1 MTMAPPPRR
10 PPTIVPVEG
19 VAFARYRSADELA
32 AHIGALHRVT
42 RGRLSVVLAYTGARP
57 QVPSQVG
64 AHRVI
69 VTGPA
74 RAGEVVPGWHEPDTF
89 RATLT
94 ALTGLEPGDV
104 VLMLFPADWTD
115 PAPEQLVDR
124 ARRWR
129 ASPHSPNDDVY
140 FG

>member
-1 MTMAPPPRR
+1 MTMAPPLRR
-10 PPTIVPVEG
+10 PPAHVPVEG

-32 AHIGALHRVT
+32 VHLGALNRVT
-42 RGRLSVVLAYTGARP
+42 RGRLSVVLAYAGARP

-69 VTGPA
+69 ATGPT
-74 RAGEVVPGWHEPDTF
+74 RAGDPVSGWHEPDPF
-89 RATLT
+89 RATLV
-94 ALTGLEPGDV
+94 AFTGLEPGDA
-104 VLMLFPADWTD
+104 VLMLFPVDWAG
-115 PAPEQLVDR
+115 PAPELLVER

>member
-1 MTMAPPPRR
+1 MTMAPPLRR
-10 PPTIVPVEG
+10 APAVVPVEG
-19 VAFARYRSADELA
+19 VALARYRSADELA
-32 AHIGALHRVT
+32 AHLSALHRVT
-42 RGRLSVVLAYTGARP
+42 RGRLSVVLAYTGRRP
-57 QVPSQVG
+57 QVPSAVG

-69 VTGPA
+69 LTGPI
-74 RAGEVVPGWHEPDTF
+74 RAGDLVSGWHEADPF

-94 ALTGLEPGDV
+94 AFSGLEPGDA
-104 VLMLFPADWTD
+104 VLMLFPAEWTG
-115 PAPEQLVDR
+115 PAPELLADR